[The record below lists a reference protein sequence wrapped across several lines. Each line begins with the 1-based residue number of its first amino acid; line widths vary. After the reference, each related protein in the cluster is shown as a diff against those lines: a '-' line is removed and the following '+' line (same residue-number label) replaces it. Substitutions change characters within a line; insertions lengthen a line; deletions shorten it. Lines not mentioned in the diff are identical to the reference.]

1 MKRLLCVMT
10 LAVLVLS
17 GPQARAAGT
26 GQEPVLG
33 DTTHET
39 SVVRIRGYEGVFP
52 RNLFIAP
59 GTVVIWLNQYRGQV
73 RVDFPEKKVTTACH
87 SPVGFKLDDAG
98 HFVADQ
104 IEFGAVASLCFI
116 ERGSFAY
123 TVERSP
129 DALIAR
135 SDRFQF
141 QGQIVVK

>member
-1 MKRLLCVMT
+1 MKRLLYMIV
-10 LAVLVLS
+10 LAMLAFS
-17 GPQARAAGT
+17 GPQANAAGT
-26 GQEPVLG
+26 GQEPVLS
-33 DTTHET
+33 DTGHET

-52 RNLFIAP
+52 RNLFIKP

-87 SPVGFKLDDAG
+87 SPVGFRLDDIG

-116 ERGSFAY
+116 ERGTFAY
-123 TVERSP
+123 SVDRSP
-129 DALIAR
+129 DALTAR